1 MPASARSSWFVL
13 AALCL
18 AVFLVVVDNTIV
30 NVALPTLAARLAASN
45 ATLQWI
51 VDAYTLPF
59 AGLLLAGGELA
70 DRFGRRR
77 VMQLGLVAFSLFSLA
92 AAESHS
98 VLALLL
104 ARAAMGASA
113 AFIFPATLSILNATF
128 VYSRERATAFGV
140 WGATVGVAIATGP
153 LVGGYLLDHFW
164 YGSIFLV
171 SVPIGLVAVGAS
183 LVLVTESRSPDVGSL
198 DARGLLLGV
207 LGVSS
212 LTWGIIEGPTWGWH
226 ARSTVLVLAAS
237 AALLTVF
244 IRFERGHPHPIL
256 DVHVFS
262 NRRFSGSAIAIF
274 VGFFCLFGFIFV
286 VTQYFQFIRGYTPFS
301 AGVHTLPFAVVTA
314 LAAPVATKV
323 EARIGARWV
332 VSFGLVTM
340 GCALFWVSALSA
352 NSPYL
357 GSVVLS
363 MMLLALGFACISSPA
378 TATIM
383 GTVRP
388 GQVGVGA
395 AVNETTRELGGTFGV
410 AVVGSVFSTV
420 FSTQIAGVLRSA
432 GVAPGR
438 IAEAQGSML
447 RAFAALGPERVRAL
461 HPAIVAAFMHGFEDT
476 CRVVSIMTLGAGLA
490 VFLLLPA
497 RSR

>member
-1 MPASARSSWFVL
+1 
-13 AALCL
+13 
-18 AVFLVVVDNTIV
+18 
-30 NVALPTLAARLAASN
+30 
-45 ATLQWI
+45 
-51 VDAYTLPF
+51 
-59 AGLLLAGGELA
+59 
-70 DRFGRRR
+70 
-77 VMQLGLVAFSLFSLA
+77 
-92 AAESHS
+92 
-98 VLALLL
+98 
-104 ARAAMGASA
+104 
-113 AFIFPATLSILNATF
+113 
-128 VYSRERATAFGV
+128 
-140 WGATVGVAIATGP
+140 
-153 LVGGYLLDHFW
+153 
-164 YGSIFLV
+164 
-171 SVPIGLVAVGAS
+171 
-183 LVLVTESRSPDVGSL
+183 
-198 DARGLLLGV
+198 
-207 LGVSS
+207 
-212 LTWGIIEGPTWGWH
+212 
-226 ARSTVLVLAAS
+226 
-237 AALLTVF
+237 
-244 IRFERGHPHPIL
+244 
-256 DVHVFS
+256 
-262 NRRFSGSAIAIF
+262 
-274 VGFFCLFGFIFV
+274 
-286 VTQYFQFIRGYTPFS
+286 
-301 AGVHTLPFAVVTA
+301 
-314 LAAPVATKV
+314 
-323 EARIGARWV
+323 
-332 VSFGLVTM
+332 M

-438 IAEAQGSML
+438 IAEAQASML
-447 RAFAALGPERVRAL
+447 RAFAALGPARVRAL